1 MIEMLQNTE
10 TSFVSNDSPRRRSTF
25 YVPLVSEPVTVP
37 IETSPTTECLLN
49 IQKSLETLYNPDLS
63 ACSFEWS
70 LDTGGESSHNNSDS
84 LLSSAGGS
92 TESTSSIPKFHLNR
106 AKRYGVVLNGI
117 DIDVKKC
124 HSPSGSNGIT
134 SNNIIEQTSTP
145 IKLTKSTSR
154 SSILTSLTD
163 KTKSVTA
170 TTTQSPIKE
179 KSKTLPQNM
188 SPTNAFPPKNSF
200 LLKST
205 PRISFNHS
213 ISSSDATT
221 TIITTPSPRKSLSF
235 IRRAHSTKLSRS
247 NSLLKSLTSKCIDH
261 NAAENLCRV
270 AICELQLER
279 LERFFKA
286 DNRFELVRELFFKD
300 GAATKAKIDR
310 DDDSTTGGADSD
322 SGKEILLF
330 FFFWKCYHCDLIFKY
345 YESDIYKDAR
355 IILSVRV

>member
-1 MIEMLQNTE
+1 MLQNTE

-25 YVPLVSEPVTVP
+25 YVPLVNEPVTVVP

-70 LDTGGESSHNNSDS
+70 LDTGGESSLNNSDS
-84 LLSSAGGS
+84 LISSAG
-92 TESTSSIPKFHLNR
+92 TTTDSTSSIPKFHLNR
-106 AKRYGVVLNGI
+106 TKRYGVVLNGI

-124 HSPSGSNGIT
+124 QPSSSSSSSSGTIVNGTATTNNHHTEQT
-134 SNNIIEQTSTP
+134 STSTATKNTTSTP
-145 IKLTKSTSR
+145 IKLTKSNSR
-154 SSILTSLTD
+154 SSILTSLAD
-163 KTKSVTA
+163 KTKSITTA
-170 TTTQSPIKE
+170 AAAQSSTSPIKE

-221 TIITTPSPRKSLSF
+221 STIITTPSPRKSLSF

-247 NSLLKSLTSKCIDH
+247 NSLLKSLTSKCVDH

-286 DNRFELVRELFFKD
+286 DNRFELVRELFFKES
-300 GAATKAKIDR
+300 ATNKEKIDR
-310 DDDSTTGGADSD
+310 DEDSTTGGADSD
-322 SGKEILLF
+322 SGKKFLYI
-330 FFFWKCYHCDLIFKY
+330 
-345 YESDIYKDAR
+345 
-355 IILSVRV
+355 